1 MKITKTN
8 WLMPPNNRWSFQ
20 NMSSIFKTTKLTKS
34 NSPFILPQN
43 LQPIDSLEFD
53 GLDGKKTLRQ
63 ELDSSFTD
71 AFIVLKNGEIIF
83 EEYQNDMK
91 PESLHLMNSV
101 SKSFVGMLIGIL
113 VEEKKLS
120 PVDKITKYIPEL
132 ENSPFINTTI
142 QHALDMTAAVSF
154 GEDYDDSNSEF
165 WHEAA
170 VVGWRPELVKTN
182 SPKNILDF
190 MCNLTNSSQEDDEK
204 FNYRTVLTNVV
215 ALTAQRA
222 CGEKFQ
228 DLLQKYIWDKL
239 HTEHEAHI
247 VADETDFPYMGAGM
261 NASARDLA
269 KFGLML
275 MNNGTLNNERVV
287 PESWIKE
294 TLNQDQSYKDKFL
307 KGDYAAR
314 LPGFHYRNQTWVG
327 DETTL
332 ICLGIYGQAIFIDQ
346 KNSLVIVKLSSH
358 PAPDDPIILGN
369 SFLGIN
375 AISENL

>member
-8 WLMPPNNRWSFQ
+8 WLIPPNNRWSFQ
-20 NMSSIFKTTKLTKS
+20 NMSSIFKTTQLTKS

-63 ELDSSFTD
+63 ELDSSYTD

-132 ENSPFINTTI
+132 KNSPFINTTI
-142 QHALDMTAAVSF
+142 QQALDMTAAVSF

-170 VVGWRPELVKTN
+170 VVGWRPELVKIN

-190 MCNLTNSSQEDDEK
+190 MCNLTSSSQEDDEK

-228 DLLQKYIWDKL
+228 DLLQKHIWDKL

>member
-1 MKITKTN
+1 
-8 WLMPPNNRWSFQ
+8 
-20 NMSSIFKTTKLTKS
+20 MSSIFKTTKLTKS

-132 ENSPFINTTI
+132 KNSPFINTTI

-239 HTEHEAHI
+239 HTEHEADI
-247 VADETDFPYMGAGM
+247 VTDETDFPYMGAGM

>member
-1 MKITKTN
+1 
-8 WLMPPNNRWSFQ
+8 
-20 NMSSIFKTTKLTKS
+20 MSSIFKTTKLTKS

-43 LQPIDSLEFD
+43 LQPIDFLEFD

-132 ENSPFINTTI
+132 KNSPFINTTI

-190 MCNLTNSSQEDDEK
+190 MCNLTSSSQEDDEK
-204 FNYRTVLTNVV
+204 FNYRTVLTNVL

-228 DLLQKYIWDKL
+228 DLLQKHIWDKL

-294 TLNQDQSYKDKFL
+294 TLNQDQSCKDKFL

-332 ICLGIYGQAIFIDQ
+332 ICLGIYGQAIFINQ

-375 AISENL
+375 AISENI